1 MSGKEFP
8 NNWQDIHD
16 TPEEQF
22 DTCTFDE
29 FMMAMTMWQ
38 IPSSHSVIM
47 RVENTETGKIT
58 EMAYRKAGHARNK
71 LIKLVDDPNNEIII
85 CDNES
90 IHLIKHNNEPD
101 HD

>member
-8 NNWQDIHD
+8 NNWEDIASSPD
-16 TPEEQF
+16 EQF
-22 DTCTFDE
+22 DTCTYEE
-29 FMMAMTMWQ
+29 FMLAMTMWQ

-47 RVENTETGKIT
+47 RVENKETGKIT
-58 EMAYRKAGHARNK
+58 EYSYRKAGHARNK

-90 IHLIKHNNEPD
+90 IHLIKRNDEFD
-101 HD
+101 YD